1 MATGSTNIYNL
12 PYPVANDPVNVHEDI
27 QALAEQLETVLPSL
41 GLAYFTQDVRNESG
55 TNISKGD
62 PVYISGYSSGQSR
75 TLVVKSDADDINT
88 FPVIGL
94 AEANIANNTNGAV
107 VISGVFSNISTASF
121 SAGDILYVADG
132 GGLTATQ
139 PAVGSGAVGVVAK
152 SDVFGVIIV
161 GQPKGNGTW
170 GSLKAGL
177 A

>member
-1 MATGSTNIYNL
+1 M
-12 PYPVANDPVNVHEDI
+12 PYPIADDPVNVHEDI
-27 QALAEQLETVLPSL
+27 QALAEQLDSVLPSL
-41 GLAYFTQDVRNESG
+41 GLAYFSQEVRNESG

-62 PVYISGYSSGQSR
+62 PVYISGYSSGESKI
-75 TLVVKSDADDINT
+75 LVAKADSDDLST

-94 AEANIANNTNGAV
+94 AETNMADSTNGTV
-107 VISGVFSNISTASF
+107 VLSGVFSDISTVSF
-121 SAGDILYVADG
+121 SAGDILYVASG

-139 PAVGSGAVGVVAK
+139 PAAGSGAVGVVAK